1 MMPLERVNEEK
12 GREEK
17 RGGGGVGNLALK
29 LKTRFPSKQASSPPL
44 PQTKI
49 IAMMKVLD
57 LVGHLEQAC
66 KTGVL
71 FGVHLYET

>member
-1 MMPLERVNEEK
+1 MMMKGGTKGQAEG
-12 GREEK
+12 GRE
-17 RGGGGVGNLALK
+17 RGVGNLALK
-29 LKTRFPSKQASSPPL
+29 LKTRFPSKQASSMAL

-57 LVGHLEQAC
+57 LVGHPGQVC

>member
-1 MMPLERVNEEK
+1 M
-12 GREEK
+12 
-17 RGGGGVGNLALK
+17 GVGNLALK
-29 LKTRFPSKQASSPPL
+29 LKTRFPSKQAASMAL

-57 LVGHLEQAC
+57 LVGQVC